1 MDELQ
6 NLVILL
12 LILYIFL
19 IIYIFKT
26 HFYHKI
32 FNKEHFITLEDSI
45 ANVINPNT
53 KNNSDLLNNIYK
65 NNKNNENNENKKNE
79 NNKNPQTEQKKEVK
93 NIKFIYLLSQK
104 INNTNNKYIFY
115 DKNNKFYMLASYFN
129 DNNIPKILFTD
140 IKNNNIG
147 NLIYVENNKFIFSLD
162 FYKNKNLNIDF
173 FNEYKEAKI
182 YLDDDDKF
190 FYIKTKNNSNN
201 NFKNNLNNTEYE
213 IFLFSK
219 KIGIINKNNK
229 IMVYEEY
236 KEYLNTFGIALILF
250 DNIFYIK

>member
-1 MDELQ
+1 MNDLQ

-19 IIYIFKT
+19 IIYIFKI
-26 HFYHKI
+26 HFYYKI
-32 FNKEHFITLEDSI
+32 FNKEHFITIEDSI

-53 KNNSDLLNNIYK
+53 KNNSNILNNNYK
-65 NNKNNENNENKKNE
+65 NNTSNENNENKNL
-79 NNKNPQTEQKKEVK
+79 QIQQKKEVK

-115 DKNNKFYMLASYFN
+115 DKNNKFYMYASYFD

-147 NLIYVENNKFIFSLD
+147 DLIYVENNKFIFSLN

-190 FYIKTKNNSNN
+190 FYIKTKNNSNI
-201 NFKNNLNNTEYE
+201 KNNLNNTEYE

-219 KIGIINKNNK
+219 KIGIIDKNNK

-236 KEYLNTFGIALILF
+236 KEYLNTFGIALIIF
-250 DNIFYIK
+250 DNIFFIK